1 MNETTVP
8 DYKSTLPNLTFR
20 CTIPNDEALD
30 KFLRYE
36 TEIDR
41 VQVVPLI
48 DSIVCRDTAAGSGFL
63 FH

>member
-41 VQVVPLI
+41 V
-48 DSIVCRDTAAGSGFL
+48 
-63 FH
+63 